1 MKTPSQQPT
10 EREKVFSSLRKALQG
25 VEKVSRPAIDFSQV
39 VAENRLPEDDLWH
52 CFARNFQSVRG
63 KYVDS
68 VPDLASF
75 IREKGLK
82 KGYCDPR
89 LQERVGDPLR
99 AYFEIE
105 FEYSRLSVDELEFGI
120 TVGSGVV
127 AETGSIILE
136 DGRTSNRLAAIA
148 PWLHVAVVR
157 EDAIYRTVRQALCNM
172 GDDPNIIWVTGPSKT
187 GDIEGILVEGVH
199 GPGEQVCFR
208 LDQT

>member
-1 MKTPSQQPT
+1 MKTRSQKPA
-10 EREKVFSSLRKALQG
+10 EREKVFSNLRKALQG
-25 VEKVSRPAIDFSQV
+25 VPKVPRPAIDFSQV
-39 VAENRLPEDDLWH
+39 VAENRLGEDDLWH
-52 CFARNFQSVRG
+52 CFAKNFQGVRG

-68 VPDLASF
+68 IPDLASF

-89 LQERVGDPLR
+89 LQERVGDPLK

-105 FEYSRLSVDELEFGI
+105 FAYSRQRVDELEFGI

-127 AETGSIILE
+127 AESGSIILE
-136 DGRTSNRLAAIA
+136 DGLTSNRLAAIA

-157 EDAIYRTVRQALCNM
+157 EDAIYRTVRQALCKM

-208 LDQT
+208 L

>member
-1 MKTPSQQPT
+1 MP
-10 EREKVFSSLRKALQG
+10 
-25 VEKVSRPAIDFSQV
+25 RPAIDFSQV

-52 CFARNFQSVRG
+52 CFAKNFQSVRG

-157 EDAIYRTVRQALCNM
+157 EDAIYRTVRQALVNM

>member
-1 MKTPSQQPT
+1 MKARSQKPT

-25 VEKVSRPAIDFSQV
+25 VERVPRPAIDFSQV

-52 CFARNFQSVRG
+52 CFAKNFQSVRG

-127 AETGSIILE
+127 AETGSIVLE

-157 EDAIYRTVRQALCNM
+157 EDAIYRTVRQALVNM

-208 LDQT
+208 L